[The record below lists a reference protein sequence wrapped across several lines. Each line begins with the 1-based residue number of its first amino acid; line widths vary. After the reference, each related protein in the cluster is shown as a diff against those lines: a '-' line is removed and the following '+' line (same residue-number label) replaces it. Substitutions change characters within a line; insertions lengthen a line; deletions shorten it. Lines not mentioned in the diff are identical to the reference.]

1 MVTTGVSNDRRGQV
15 GIGTLIIF
23 IAMILVATIAA
34 GALIH
39 TAGTLESQA
48 QATGEESAQQVSSG
62 LVVFSSVGE
71 VSDDGEIETVEIT
84 VGPTPG
90 SGAIDL
96 ESLVVDYTGAGS
108 GGYEEVDADDIH
120 DIEGTVLRSGSDR
133 ATIVLDDVELEA
145 GDDAHVTLMTS
156 EGLET
161 STELVVPYD
170 LEAGETVSL

>member
-1 MVTTGVSNDRRGQV
+1 MV
-15 GIGTLIIF
+15 
-23 IAMILVATIAA
+23 LVATIAA

-71 VSDDGEIETVEIT
+71 VSADGTIETVEIT

-108 GGYEEVDADDIH
+108 RLRGGPRRRHPRYRGDGA
-120 DIEGTVLRSGSDR
+120 SPGSDR
-133 ATIVLDDVELEA
+133 ATIVLEDVSLEA

-161 STELVVPYD
+161 STELVVPYE